1 MSKINNVFDKML
13 DAMLVYNVNIGYEHV
28 VDWAQQNKA
37 QLTAQ
42 QIERM
47 VDLIQK
53 SKAKKAIKLCEQY
66 F

>member
-1 MSKINNVFDKML
+1 
-13 DAMLVYNVNIGYEHV
+13 